1 MNNKS
6 NISSKLKNKSLI
18 VSQGYINGSFT
29 SGTSNKTFNVNDP
42 STGELIIELP
52 DMGVSET
59 KEAVNAAH
67 EAQNNKIAILTTKK
81 SIIESINF

>member
-42 STGELIIELP
+42 ST
-52 DMGVSET
+52 
-59 KEAVNAAH
+59 EAV
-67 EAQNNKIAILTTKK
+67 
-81 SIIESINF
+81 S